1 MNNTEPNVL
10 QQLEFCKLS
19 LSTDQPEQE
28 SYFDREL
35 RKLIAEVEELVR
47 HREQYMS
54 LLKTQT
60 QNKAA

>member
-1 MNNTEPNVL
+1 MSNTEPDVL
-10 QQLEFCKLS
+10 QQLEFCKRS
-19 LSTDQPEQE
+19 LATEQAEQE

-35 RKLIAEVEELVR
+35 KKLISEVEELVQ

-54 LLKTQT
+54 LLHIQT